1 MPIVAIHGTN
11 VRDPNWA
18 RDEGVLDRLKRYVA
32 PAVQKGASCTIIPV
46 YWGGDGVVFYWN
58 HESLPGSSPTAKTV
72 ASAQV
77 SGRDPVLLALTLPYE
92 SSVRV
97 PHAVTDAPVGDIT
110 KSTLAVRCQT
120 ALAARTLERP
130 ADEAYAPSADALSET
145 VDNLYDAQE
154 PKQTFTYHSV
164 EAASAQILRAKGIA
178 TDWLQGIADV
188 IVHAVEEVEHGDALQ
203 MAKTLLRY
211 RQPLNDSVTTLFGD
225 VFVYLSK
232 RGTPQA
238 PGPILLDF
246 LAALKAAAEE
256 KAKTGEPI
264 VVLSHSQGGQIVYE
278 SLASIVGRQPDYA
291 GIKVDLWCAAGCQ
304 VGLFEEMKL
313 FWSSKT
319 EYSAANGNKAPSPP
333 TSVLGTWVACWDP
346 TDVLSFTTLPIFD
359 RVVDVS
365 FESGWAPPLSH
376 RGYLD
381 LPEFYQRLHNV
392 ILNPTAAGWN
402 LPVSTP

>member
-1 MPIVAIHGTN
+1 MPIIAIHGTN
-11 VRDPNWA
+11 VRNPNWA
-18 RDEGVLDRLKRYVA
+18 RDEGVLDRLTQYVA
-32 PAVQKGASCTIIPV
+32 PAIQRGPTCTIIPV

-58 HESLPGSSPTAKTV
+58 HESLPGTVPVAKAAAPAPV
-72 ASAQV
+72 GDPS
-77 SGRDPVLLALTLPYE
+77 DPVLLVLSLPYE

-97 PHAVTDAPVGDIT
+97 PHAATDTPVGDIT
-110 KSTLAVRCQT
+110 KSALGARCQT

-130 ADEAYAPSADALSET
+130 ADEAYAPTADALSET
-145 VDNLYDAQE
+145 VDNLYDEQE

-164 EAASAQILRAKGIA
+164 EAASAQILSAKGIA
-178 TDWLQGIADV
+178 TGWLQGIADV
-188 IVHAVEEVEHGDALQ
+188 IIHAVEEAEHGDALQ

-211 RQPLNDSVTTLFGD
+211 RQALNDPVTTLFGD

-246 LAALKAAAEE
+246 LTALKAAAEE

-278 SLASIVGRQPDYA
+278 SLASIVGTQPDYA

-304 VGLFEEMKL
+304 VSLFEEMKL
-313 FWSSKT
+313 FWSSKV
-319 EYSAANGNKAPSPP
+319 EYSAANDNKAPSPP
-333 TSVLGTWVACWDP
+333 ESVLATWVTCWDP
-346 TDVLSFTTLPIFD
+346 TDVLSFTAAPIFD

-392 ILNPTAAGWN
+392 ILNPTVAGWSAP
-402 LPVSTP
+402 L